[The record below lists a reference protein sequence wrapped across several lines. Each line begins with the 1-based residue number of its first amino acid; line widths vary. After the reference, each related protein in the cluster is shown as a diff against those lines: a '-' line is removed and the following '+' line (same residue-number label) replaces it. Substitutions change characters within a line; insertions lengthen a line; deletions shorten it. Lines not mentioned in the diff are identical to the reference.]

1 MILDIGLDGHEHS
14 HNERYIHGLGLSE
27 QSKVIVD

>member
-1 MILDIGLDGHEHS
+1 MILDIDLDGHEHS

-27 QSKVIVD
+27 QNKDSVD